1 MAARTSVDQKK
12 SAWAGKESGQSVLEF
27 LFMIPVLIGIVIL
40 LIRVNSAIQISIV
53 NQKYARAQTTW
64 LTFNSSVYPRLSWR
78 DPADAKS
85 FVKLGYNRMEIG
97 VSERPVRDTGGVAV
111 AQTQVI
117 ARDSQKA
124 GADGGSQIEPE
135 TRGNVRVRTLVSLCT
150 PTFSVKGT
158 DGYAELNNSTMGEK
172 TVFDLCR

>member
-1 MAARTSVDQKK
+1 MAVDLCVDESRMRLQE
-12 SAWAGKESGQSVLEF
+12 ESGQSVLEF
-27 LFMIPVLIGIVIL
+27 LFMIPVLIGLVIL

-78 DPADAKS
+78 DSNSRKNGMVD
-85 FVKLGYNRMEIG
+85 LGYNRMEIG
-97 VSERPVRDTGGVAV
+97 VSERPVRDTGGEAV
-111 AQTQVI
+111 AQTQII
-117 ARDSQKA
+117 ARDARKA
-124 GADGGSQIEPE
+124 GADGGSQLEPE
-135 TRGNVRVRTLVSLCT
+135 TRGNVRIRTLVGLCT

-158 DGYAELNNSTMGEK
+158 SGYVELNHQSMGEK